1 MRKHKVAVL
10 AVVML
15 FPVMF
20 LVNCQLDRPTDSGQ
34 AQVGPNNVLGL
45 LTNAAD
51 GQPLVGAMVTVD
63 GPVTRSVNTDAAGQY
78 AVNQLPHGTYRTTA
92 TTAGF
97 IPLTKVVALQDTT
110 LSVNFV
116 LSEGLS
122 ENAYR
127 FVLSWDVDPADL
139 DAHLWSGTSHIYYA
153 STGAAASEPFIYLDV
168 DDVSSYGPE
177 TITVSQLDNTCVF
190 AIHNFSNDAAITVS
204 RAHIDIYQ
212 GSTRIA
218 YYDAP
223 TSGSGRWWYVC
234 DLNANGSILTRNTL
248 SDDAPTSSPP
258 ALAPKGQ

>member
-1 MRKHKVAVL
+1 MRKQKVAVL
-10 AVVML
+10 AVLML

-34 AQVGPNNVLGL
+34 EQTGPNNVLGL

-51 GQPLVGAMVTVD
+51 GEPLVGAMVTVD
-63 GPVTRSVNTDAAGQY
+63 GPVTRSVNTDAVGQY

-97 IPLTKVVALQDTT
+97 IPLTKVVDLQDTT
-110 LSVNFV
+110 MSVNFI

-122 ENAYR
+122 DNEYR
-127 FVLSWDVDPADL
+127 FVLSWAADPNDL
-139 DAHLWSGTSHIYYA
+139 DAHMWSGTSHIYYA
-153 STGAAASEPFIYLDV
+153 SRGTVASEPFIYLDV

-177 TITVSQLDNTCVF
+177 TITIKQLSNTCQF
-190 AIHNFSNDAAITVS
+190 AIHNFSNESALTAS
-204 RAHIDIYQ
+204 EAHIDIYQ

-218 YYDAP
+218 YYDVP
-223 TSGSGRWWYVC
+223 TSGNGRWWYVC

-248 SDDAPTSSPP
+248 SDSAPASSPP
-258 ALAPKGQ
+258 ALVAKGQ